1 VVTGSQCHMTAHKP
15 TAGSLADKPA
25 LLVLLITISLA
36 LGWILLPFYGA
47 ILWGF
52 IIALLAMPMHRWLLP
67 RMRLHR
73 NRAALLTMLVVLLV
87 VVLPFV
93 LITVSLAK
101 EATNLFQLLQSGEV
115 NPARYLRGVFD
126 ALPEW
131 MGSVLDYF
139 GITNFDKLQAG
150 VSTLLSQGTQ
160 FIATQALTIGQF
172 TFDFVANLFIT
183 LYLAFFL
190 IRDGDHVL
198 HLIRKGT
205 PLSDGHKRELGL
217 KFTTVIRA
225 TVKGNL
231 LVAALQGALGGLAF
245 WVLGIG
251 APVLWAVLM
260 AFLSLLP
267 AVGAGLVWVPVAIY
281 LLLQGAL
288 WQSLALAAWGVL
300 VIGLVDNLLRPVL
313 VGRDTRMPDY
323 VVLIT
328 TLGGM
333 AAMGINGFV
342 VGPAIAAM
350 FVAVWHIYS
359 SPAPIETTSEE
370 QNIA

>member
-1 VVTGSQCHMTAHKP
+1 MNLPDPRA
-15 TAGSLADKPA
+15 AGGADKRA
-25 LLVLLITISLA
+25 LLILLIGISLA

-52 IIALLAMPMHRWLLP
+52 IIALLATPLQRWLLP
-67 RMRLHR
+67 RLRFQR
-73 NRAALLTMLVVLLV
+73 NRAALLTMLVVLVV

-93 LITVSLAK
+93 LITVSIAT
-101 EATNLFQLLQSGEV
+101 EATGMYQRMQSGEL

-126 ALPEW
+126 ALPDW
-131 MGSVLDYF
+131 VGSVLDRY
-139 GITNFDKLQAG
+139 GLTNFDKLQAR
-150 VSTLLSQGTQ
+150 VSALLAQGTQ
-160 FIATQALTIGQF
+160 FIATQALSMGQF
-172 TFDFVANLFIT
+172 TFDFVANVFIT

-190 IRDGDHVL
+190 IRDGDAVL
-198 HLIRKGT
+198 RLMHQGI
-205 PLSDGHKRELGL
+205 PLSDAHKRELWI

-231 LVAALQGALGGLAF
+231 LVAGLQGALGGVAF
-245 WVLGIG
+245 WALGIG

-267 AVGAGLVWVPVAIY
+267 AVGAGLVWVPVAVY

-288 WQSLALAAWGVL
+288 WQSLALVAWGVL
-300 VIGLVDNLLRPVL
+300 VIGLVDNVLRPML
-313 VGRDTRMPDY
+313 VGKDTRMPDY

-333 AAMGINGFV
+333 AVMGINGFV
-342 VGPAIAAM
+342 VGPTVAAM
-350 FVAVWHIYS
+350 FMAVWHIHVS
-359 SPAPIETTSEE
+359 SDAQVDPVDPA
-370 QNIA
+370 